1 MKPSNLQRAFA
12 LTVHF
17 LVVTFCVALF
27 GTWGLTALVLNPHG
41 MSTILGA
48 PYNKLNTTTVT
59 DLTNLT
65 AKARQELWVRRILFG
80 SDRMY
85 QDNPFA
91 DGMMGSPLQGKAIV
105 QITDTEKVAGNT
117 VNIPTVAGFG
127 GPGVAAEGD
136 REGAEQKIRIG
147 NFQVQIGRFWFGVAF
162 TSVAV
167 EETVIGGP
175 LDELINDGLK
185 QQMAK
190 KKSDDTMR
198 TMLVVG
204 APGTRNYLLPP
215 NRTSVSDLSS
225 ADVFSTGMLSRGGLA
240 LTSLGG
246 KPMKMVKDSS
256 GSEAS
261 KYIYLGTNYQL
272 LPLDSEDAYLDAR
285 KFAGDR
291 GATNAT
297 WTGRYDDWLGFGIYR
312 WEQIDHGNYGPVGSP
327 LLGRAFLGNTVTGAT
342 TLTVI
347 QGGGSAAAAAV
358 TPAPNYFEN
367 FKNAPWSF
375 FNGSTIAADSGTTR
389 HLIIINLD
397 GSFGVFPYILNDGKQ
412 ITLSG
417 GKISLGL
424 SGTTETTNFA
434 IGALIHQCNIRGTT
448 TGRGIYLAQEAVV
461 SGCGSINGSKA
472 DPQMGRRTTVT
483 RNHDMDHAIG
493 VEGVWGCAAVQ
504 RADGIYPGFVIVE
517 TAVPVPGAPIIPA

>member
-1 MKPSNLQRAFA
+1 MTHSFKRKFA
-12 LTVHF
+12 LVTHL
-17 LVVTFCVALF
+17 LVVAAMVA
-27 GTWGLTALVLNPHG
+27 ALGSWALLALLVNPHG
-41 MSTILGA
+41 MSSILGV

-65 AKARQELWVRRILFG
+65 PKARQELWVRRIIFG

-127 GPGVAAEGD
+127 GPGVAGEGD

-147 NFQVQIGRFWFGVAF
+147 NFTVQIGRFWFGVSF

-190 KKSDDTMR
+190 KKSDDTMK

-204 APGTRNYLLPP
+204 VAGTRNYLLPP
-215 NRTSVSDLSS
+215 GRTSVADLSS
-225 ADVFSTGMLSRGGLA
+225 ADVFSTTMLSRGGLA
-240 LTSLGG
+240 LSSLGG
-246 KPMKMVKDSS
+246 KPMKMVKDST
-256 GSEAS
+256 GSTSS
-261 KYIYLGTNYQL
+261 KYVYLGTNYQL
-272 LPLDSEDAYLDAR
+272 LPLDTEDAYLDAR
-285 KFAGDR
+285 KEAGDR
-291 GATNAT
+291 GSNNAI
-297 WTGRYDDWLGFGIYR
+297 WTGRYDDWLGHGMYR
-312 WEQIDHGNYGPVGSP
+312 WEQVDHGNYGPVGSP
-327 LLGRAFLGNTVTGAT
+327 LLARAFLGVALTGT
-342 TLTVI
+342 GNGSIVK
-347 QGGGSAAAAAV
+347 GGGSAAAAAV
-358 TPAPNYFEN
+358 TPKPLYFEN
-367 FKNAPWSF
+367 FANAPWVF
-375 FNGSTIAADSGTTR
+375 FNNTTIAADSVNTR
-389 HLIIINLD
+389 YVIIINYD
-397 GSFGVFPYILNDGKQ
+397 GSFGVFPYVLNDGNQ

-417 GKISLGL
+417 AKIALGL
-424 SGTTETTNFA
+424 PGTTETTTFLE
-434 IGALIHQCNIRGTT
+434 GALIHQCNIRGTCISK
-448 TGRGIYLAQEAVV
+448 GLYLAQEAVV
-461 SGCGSINGSKA
+461 SGAGSINGSKA
-472 DPQMGRRTTVT
+472 DPQMGRRTQVT

-493 VEGVWGCAAVQ
+493 VEGVWGCAAVK
-504 RADGIYPGFVIVE
+504 RADGISPGFLVVE